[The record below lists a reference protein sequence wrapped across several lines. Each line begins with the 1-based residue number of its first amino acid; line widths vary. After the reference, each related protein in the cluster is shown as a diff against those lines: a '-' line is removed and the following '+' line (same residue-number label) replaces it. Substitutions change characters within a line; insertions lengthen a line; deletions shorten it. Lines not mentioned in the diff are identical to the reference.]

1 MWCCGYCW
9 LLCAVCSLVGLLV
22 FCFVCLMPVL
32 VFWWLRFVGLLV
44 TLGQLSINSVVIYGV

>member
-1 MWCCGYCW
+1 M
-9 LLCAVCSLVGLLV
+9 

-44 TLGQLSINSVVIYGV
+44 TLGQLAINSVVIYGV